1 MTASKSALDIEIEL
15 AQSRVREVALWFRE
29 RGLKSGHAIQRAADC
44 LCISHDLAWRFCYRA
59 EIGKRAIAS
68 LRLMER
74 NYLSAVRQEI
84 AYHQDRIARLS
95 LREAEVAAK
104 LEAIECSSGG
114 FVSFS
119 PSVLSDTCTAP

>member
-1 MTASKSALDIEIEL
+1 MTASKSALDIEIKL
-15 AQSRVREVALWFRE
+15 AQDHVQMVARWFRE

-59 EIGKRAIAS
+59 EIGRRAIAS

-74 NYLSAVRQEI
+74 NFLAAVRQEI
-84 AYHQDRIARLS
+84 AYQDARLAR
-95 LREAEVAAK
+95 LHQIEAEVAAK
-104 LEAIECSSGG
+104 LEAIECSSDG

-119 PSVLSDTCTAP
+119 PSVLSET